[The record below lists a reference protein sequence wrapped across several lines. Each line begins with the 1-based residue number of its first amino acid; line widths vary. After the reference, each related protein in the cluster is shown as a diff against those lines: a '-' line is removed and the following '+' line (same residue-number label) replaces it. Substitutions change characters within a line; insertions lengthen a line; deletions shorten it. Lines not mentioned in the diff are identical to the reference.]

1 MITNRKH
8 IQIYLALICILL
20 FAGQLSALTHSVE
33 HPFHT
38 ADKSCEIFV
47 QLEKSGNGLIFAEL
61 HLTPRIKSSP
71 PSHQSLTLSLP
82 SLQTPYFARAPPHFS

>member
-1 MITNRKH
+1 MKTNRKH
-8 IQIYLALICILL
+8 IQIYLALISILL

-47 QLEKSGNGLIFAEL
+47 QLEKSGNGLIFTELQLTPLIESTPPGSQNLSL
-61 HLTPRIKSSP
+61 HLS
-71 PSHQSLTLSLP
+71 
-82 SLQTPYFARAPPHFS
+82 SLQTLYFARAPPYFS